1 MKRSNRNSSGKIVNI
16 YSSSHVNVAMR
27 SRSRA
32 PVYEILSR
40 ARKGSVRE
48 KKLNCHHINEI
59 FRMIS
64 ASANSSHSFERTH
77 IEHQIPTPLQPTN
90 RRQSVMEQKTHT
102 PAKFRW
108 KKKHCEIITFKYKC
122 HNISFR
128 WSWTRD
134 ATAAAS
140 FKHIC
145 SECRN
150 GMLNA
155 SEWQSGW
162 KCRNGNGLKQRTA
175 TKLMIATL

>member
-77 IEHQIPTPLQPTN
+77 IEHHIPTPLQPTN

-102 PAKFRW
+102 HRRNSDE
-108 KKKHCEIITFKYKC
+108 KK
-122 HNISFR
+122 NIVKLLRS
-128 WSWTRD
+128 STS
-134 ATAAAS
+134 ATIYHFDEVERATPPLLPPS
-140 FKHIC
+140 SIYVV
-145 SECRN
+145 SVGMEC
-150 GMLNA
+150 
-155 SEWQSGW
+155 
-162 KCRNGNGLKQRTA
+162 
-175 TKLMIATL
+175 